1 MISPWAMAMRA
12 FRFVVIA
19 AASLA
24 LLTAADA
31 QDSSKG
37 SKRAADVQ
45 TTEQKKKAVKAENAR
60 DATLK
65 QMPYQTFDP

>member
-1 MISPWAMAMRA
+1 MLGLK
-12 FRFVVIA
+12 FVVIA

-37 SKRAADVQ
+37 TKRAADVQ
-45 TTEQKKKAVKAENAR
+45 TVEKKRKAVEAEGAR

-65 QMPYQTFDP
+65 QMPYQKFDPWAKMR